1 MLELFLD
8 GHTVV
13 LQGLHRLWPPLIEFA
28 GALTTDLG
36 HPVQVNAYIT
46 PASSQGFSAHYDVH
60 DVFVLQVA
68 GEKRWRISEPVHPAP
83 LRDQPWTDRRA
94 EVAARAEEEPVLDT
108 VLTPGD
114 ALYLPRG
121 YLHAAEALGGVSCHL
136 TVGVHPVTRHAVLEA
151 LLAIVADEP
160 ELRTLAADGRRRRRP
175 RGRRGRRPGDRRRT
189 HRTAPLGHRGR
200 RRQPARRRGSSTATG
215 RPRSGRS
222 SRPQPWTGWTPSSVL
237 VVRRHLRHVVTADA
251 DTVVVRLPDRT
262 LTAARGDR
270 PRRCGRCSTASGCG
284 SATCPTWTRRT
295 RSTWPAGWSARRVGR
310 GRGAVTSSR
319 THRNRSCRAAL
330 LGERPAAR

>member
-1 MLELFLD
+1 MADQVADDRVLELFLD

-28 GALTTDLG
+28 GALTTELG

-94 EVAARAEEEPVLDT
+94 EVAARAQEEPVLDT

-136 TVGVHPVTRHAVLEA
+136 TIGVHPVTRHAVLET
-151 LLAIVADEP
+151 LLGIVADEP
-160 ELRTLAADGRRRRRP
+160 ELRTSLPMGIDVGDPAAVETDVQATIAALTERLRSVTAADVAGRLGTRLVDSNRP
-175 RGRRGRRPGDRRRT
+175 APVGPLEQAAALDR
-189 HRTAPLGHRGR
+189 LDVG
-200 RRQPARRRGSSTATG
+200 
-215 RPRSGRS
+215 
-222 SRPQPWTGWTPSSVL
+222 SVL
-237 VVRRHLRHVVTADA
+237 VVRGHLRHVITTEA

-262 LTAARGDR
+262 LTLPAATGKAVRALLDGERLRVGDL
-270 PRRCGRCSTASGCG
+270 PGLEQQDALDL
-284 SATCPTWTRRT
+284 
-295 RSTWPAGWSARRVGR
+295 ARRLVR
-310 GRGAVTSSR
+310 EAVVVV
-319 THRNRSCRAAL
+319 AV
-330 LGERPAAR
+330 EEQ